1 MTTAIAEYAGVL
13 RARRRWIVWGLLLA
27 LGATTLFLLLRP
39 PLYRSEATVLV
50 RTPGDVSRVL
60 DGGDSYAQARTKTYA
75 ALASSTDL
83 AARVIADN
91 GLDLTPEVLSKR
103 ITAHPRPGTA
113 LIDIAVS
120 APSSDEAERTAT
132 VFLSEYA
139 ARVHDLESVPGAL
152 VPRSELVVVDPP
164 GTPRRVVA
172 WGVPI
177 PVVALSAALIG
188 LVLGA
193 TAAVLR
199 SIFDQ
204 SVRDPRDAARISA
217 KPLLGMIG
225 GEPTEQVT
233 VDEHAAL
240 QRLLATMGN
249 PDGGVITVTA
259 PERSSAT
266 TRTAVTLASM
276 LGERADSVVLVDL
289 DLHTAELT
297 QLLSDPER
305 PGVTDVLGGRCT
317 AEKATLEWTHGGFL
331 GSGPA
336 TESTAG
342 LIESVA
348 LRTLLA
354 ELRQRYAWIVL
365 ACPVVTYA
373 VAIED
378 ATDAIALAVREGVTT
393 TANLCVASTL
403 LPNTTACGVIFVR
416 GTHSTGIELSEP
428 RTAEAIG

>member
-1 MTTAIAEYAGVL
+1 M
-13 RARRRWIVWGLLLA
+13 
-27 LGATTLFLLLRP
+27 
-39 PLYRSEATVLV
+39 
-50 RTPGDVSRVL
+50 
-60 DGGDSYAQARTKTYA
+60 
-75 ALASSTDL
+75 
-83 AARVIADN
+83 
-91 GLDLTPEVLSKR
+91 
-103 ITAHPRPGTA
+103 
-113 LIDIAVS
+113 
-120 APSSDEAERTAT
+120 
-132 VFLSEYA
+132 
-139 ARVHDLESVPGAL
+139 
-152 VPRSELVVVDPP
+152 VVDPP

-416 GTHSTGIELSEP
+416 GTRSTSIELSEP